1 MKLQGNIGTL
11 RGSRE
16 GNDISGNVTRGQN
29 NRGSADPTNRGD
41 GDNVFHNGN
50 QAPSD
55 DSYFFKNEMKEVA
68 LTAVFTLGN
77 ISFIKPL
84 RKVQMFMFAGVGTIW
99 SDVNGGFGVPDDAKN
114 YHFSWGDDY
123 FNLVTDGSGD
133 IIDAQT
139 TYQGRNFTLPFGF
152 GFKRNFGDMLD
163 VGIEYRLNYTRSDNL
178 DAYSY
183 PLWRNRHT
191 DFYGLLGFQA
201 SLKLGGM
208 KRSPTITIG

>member
-1 MKLQGNIGTL
+1 
-11 RGSRE
+11 
-16 GNDISGNVTRGQN
+16 
-29 NRGSADPTNRGD
+29 
-41 GDNVFHNGN
+41 
-50 QAPSD
+50 
-55 DSYFFKNEMKEVA
+55 MKEVA